1 VSVVLAQ
8 LAGAMIFHAVDFQP
22 LPGPW
27 PLAMLFAVGWT
38 TVLFL
43 AIAAVM
49 FPFGQIVGQGF
60 AESSEPLR
68 AYSWNVAGSLAGILL
83 FTAMNAIAMPPGR
96 VVRGSAVGC
105 LALVGAERLVVL
117 AISTALL
124 LAHLPD
130 DTATDH
136 TYWSGYQKLRLVDN
150 GST

>member
-1 VSVVLAQ
+1 LPWASLAAWGPQRVSVVLAQ

-60 AESSEPLR
+60 SQSSEPLR

-83 FTAMNAIAMPPGR
+83 FTAMNAIAMPP
-96 VVRGSAVGC
+96 VVWFVGSAVGC
-105 LALVGAERLVVL
+105 LALVGA
-117 AISTALL
+117 
-124 LAHLPD
+124 
-130 DTATDH
+130 
-136 TYWSGYQKLRLVDN
+136 
-150 GST
+150 